1 VPLIDPAVSEAE
13 RVRLAA
19 RLGER
24 PVATPVEAVEALLG
38 TGDPWLRAC
47 GAYTIG
53 VLGLRE
59 LQGRLEEW
67 RQDPDPLLRETVRQA
82 RARLAG
88 RRPPP
93 HA

>member
-1 VPLIDPAVSEAE
+1 
-13 RVRLAA
+13 VRLAA

-59 LQGRLEEW
+59 LQGRLVEW